1 MPLIRHESSRRGALA
16 LLAILVFLLSGC
28 TRVSETSAPSD
39 SMAPSEPAA
48 SVSEPEE
55 PETPPSPMADG
66 KLRFINDYNGNT
78 STVFHSDTVVYSGKG
93 LAYQLTGG
101 GDDYFY
107 VQSNV
112 GDQYVFSLCDAS
124 GTVRIEDFG
133 GYPAGVFGNWLIVT
147 GYNISDEEGR
157 ETVYDLRTMQPAD
170 MGPSAVSSANQIG
183 DRLVINTADGMGVY
197 AVDTLEQLEFY
208 PGWYGDPLSSWTS
221 QTLSETVQDFL
232 MMNLYDPDTGNSQYR
247 LYNPLTGVSYDNVSS
262 YLDGDYFS
270 VEVGDTYEIYDLTTG
285 EKVDSDWRSYNY
297 YSDAVKIYRAGTSIL
312 VSAPAYGGTKEVQ
325 YAYQSSDAP
334 YTYVQ
339 LGDGTYD
346 VLDLSGN
353 LVLQLSPGEDQMV
366 TDIGGGRLSI
376 YNYSGGG
383 GTVVCWPDG
392 REREFDEYTNI
403 VGFYGTDGLLL
414 GSYQIG
420 NSYLYDL
427 LDKDGDV
434 LLKGLKNYSYAGSDQ
449 FIYAEISFRKGY
461 ITLDG
466 QWLWSMSTFQSTD
479 AEPDYYW

>member
-1 MPLIRHESSRRGALA
+1 M
-16 LLAILVFLLSGC
+16 
-28 TRVSETSAPSD
+28 
-39 SMAPSEPAA
+39 
-48 SVSEPEE
+48 
-55 PETPPSPMADG
+55 
-66 KLRFINDYNGNT
+66 
-78 STVFHSDTVVYSGKG
+78 
-93 LAYQLTGG
+93 
-101 GDDYFY
+101 
-107 VQSNV
+107 
-112 GDQYVFSLCDAS
+112 
-124 GTVRIEDFG
+124 
-133 GYPAGVFGNWLIVT
+133 
-147 GYNISDEEGR
+147 
-157 ETVYDLRTMQPAD
+157 
-170 MGPSAVSSANQIG
+170 
-183 DRLVINTADGMGVY
+183 
-197 AVDTLEQLEFY
+197 
-208 PGWYGDPLSSWTS
+208 
-221 QTLSETVQDFL
+221 
-232 MMNLYDPDTGNSQYR
+232 
-247 LYNPLTGVSYDNVSS
+247 
-262 YLDGDYFS
+262 
-270 VEVGDTYEIYDLTTG
+270 
-285 EKVDSDWRSYNY
+285 
-297 YSDAVKIYRAGTSIL
+297 
-312 VSAPAYGGTKEVQ
+312 Q

-334 YTYVQ
+334 YIYVQ

-403 VGFYGTDGLLL
+403 VGFYGTNGLLL

-449 FIYAEISFRKGY
+449 FIYAEIGFRKGY

-466 QWLWSMSTFQSTD
+466 QWLWSMSTFQTTD